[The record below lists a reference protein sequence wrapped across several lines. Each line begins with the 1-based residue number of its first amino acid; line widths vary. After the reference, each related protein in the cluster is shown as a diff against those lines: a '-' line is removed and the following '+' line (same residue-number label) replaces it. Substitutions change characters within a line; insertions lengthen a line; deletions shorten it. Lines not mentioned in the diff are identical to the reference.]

1 MQRFYVEAANIRDQ
15 RAYFSREQVK
25 YLNKVLRLKEGA
37 EVAVTNGLGQ
47 AYLCRLHSFSRDG
60 GVGLIIKTL
69 VEDKE
74 PRLKVVLYQGVS
86 KGDKM
91 DHTVQKSVEL
101 GVREIVPVLT
111 RRSVVQLEGEKIEQR
126 SRRWQKI
133 AAAAMEQSGRSFLPP
148 VQKALTFA
156 RALQEA
162 AAFGGGLSILPW
174 EGESSLALRTVLAAN
189 PSPSRINLFIGP
201 EGGFSSE
208 EARDAAGAGLCKV
221 TLGPRILRTETA
233 GPAVIAMIL
242 YHFGDL
248 G

>member
-1 MQRFYVEAANIRDQ
+1 MQRFYVQAANMRDG
-15 RAYFSREQVK
+15 RAYFSKEQVK
-25 YLNKVLRLKEGA
+25 YLKKVLRLKEGA

-47 AYLCRLHSFSRDG
+47 AYLCRLHSFSPDG
-60 GVGLIIKTL
+60 GIGLILKTL
-69 VEDKE
+69 EEDKE
-74 PRLKVVLYQGVS
+74 PRLKIVLYQGVS

-101 GVREIVPVLT
+101 GVKEIIPVLT
-111 RRSVVQLEGEKIEQR
+111 RRSVVQLKGEKIEQK

-148 VQKALTFA
+148 VQKALPFA

-162 AAFGGGLSILPW
+162 AVSGGGLCIFPF
-174 EGESSLALRTVLAAN
+174 EGESSLALRTVLSAN

-201 EGGFSSE
+201 EGGFSPE
-208 EARDAAGAGLCKV
+208 EVRDAAEAGVCKV

-242 YHFGDL
+242 YHYGEL

>member
-15 RAYFSREQVK
+15 RAYFSQEQVK
-25 YLNKVLRLKEGA
+25 YLHKVLRLREGA

-60 GVGLIIKTL
+60 GVGVILQALK
-69 VEDKE
+69 EDKE
-74 PRLKVVLYQGVS
+74 PRLEVILYQGVS

-101 GVREIVPVLT
+101 GVREIIPVLT
-111 RRSVVQLEGEKIEQR
+111 RRSVVHLEGEKAELK

-133 AAAAMEQSGRSFLPP
+133 AAAAMEQSGRNFLPP
-148 VQKALTFA
+148 VQRAIPFA
-156 RALQEA
+156 QAVQEA
-162 AAFGGGLSILPW
+162 AASKGSLSILPW
-174 EGESSLALRTVLAAN
+174 EEEGSLSLRGVLTAN
-189 PSPSRINLFIGP
+189 PSPQRINLFIGP
-201 EGGFSSE
+201 EGGFSPG
-208 EARDAAGAGLCKV
+208 EAGEAARAGISRV

-242 YHFGDL
+242 YHFGEL

>member
-1 MQRFYVEAANIRDQ
+1 MQRFYVEAANIRDG

-25 YLNKVLRLKEGA
+25 YLHKVLRLREGA

-47 AYLCRLHSFSRDG
+47 AYLCRLHSFSPEG
-60 GVGLIIKTL
+60 GEGVIIKTL
-69 VEDKE
+69 AEDKE
-74 PRLKVVLYQGVS
+74 PRLEVVLYQGVS

-101 GVREIVPVLT
+101 GVKEIIPVLT
-111 RRSVVQLEGEKIEQR
+111 RRSVVHLEGEKIEQK

-133 AAAAMEQSGRSFLPP
+133 AAAAMEQSGRNFLPSI
-148 VQKALTFA
+148 QKAVSFGQ
-156 RALQEA
+156 ALQEA
-162 AAFGGGLSILPW
+162 ASRGLSILPW
-174 EGESSLALRTVLAAN
+174 EEEDSLSLRTVLTGN
-189 PSPSRINLFIGP
+189 PSPPRINLFIGP
-201 EGGFSSE
+201 EGGFSPE
-208 EARDAAGAGLCKV
+208 EARDAVAAGVFRV

-242 YHFGDL
+242 YHFGEL